1 MDNKYIKVIYRS
13 EPIGKD
19 KIVLELT
26 TFDYEAYEKDRKLEE
41 KRKQLVCCVDKNDL
55 FEFDIQNDAVYV
67 FERKIEKYIDRF
79 YQEEFNEL
87 TRIIKSQQEQ
97 LQFYYQT
104 TATPK
109 IKAEWFDGLE

>member
-13 EPIGKD
+13 DPIGKD

-41 KRKQLVCCVDKNDL
+41 KRKQLVCCIDKNDL
-55 FEFDIQNDAVYV
+55 FEFNIQNDAVHV

-79 YQEEFNEL
+79 YQEEFD
-87 TRIIKSQQEQ
+87 KSN
-97 LQFYYQT
+97 
-104 TATPK
+104 K
-109 IKAEWFDGLE
+109 NI